1 MKIAMKKHL
10 LTIAVLLIS
19 LISFAQNETANTDM
33 KKLPSVSL
41 RTMDGEQVNTGSL
54 GIKGPIIITFWAS
67 WCPTCKREMGTLNDL
82 YSDWQEETGVT
93 IVAVSLDDEKTKNNV
108 PTLVNANGW
117 EFLVLMDPNSDF
129 KRAMG
134 VNNTPHTFLI
144 NENGEIVY
152 SRNNYAPG
160 DEDLLY
166 EALVKLKK

>member
-1 MKIAMKKHL
+1 MKTQISILTFL
-10 LTIAVLLIS
+10 LFSTM
-19 LISFAQNETANTDM
+19 SFAQNETANTEL

-41 RTMDGEQVNTGSL
+41 RTMDGEQVNTGAL

-67 WCPTCKREMGTLNDL
+67 WCPTCKREMGTLSDL

-117 EFLVLMDPNSDF
+117 EFLVLMDSNSDF

-144 NENGEIVY
+144 NEKGEIVY

>member
-1 MKIAMKKHL
+1 MKKQILL
-10 LTIAVLLIS
+10 LTILLLS
-19 LISFAQNETANTDM
+19 VISFAQEQ

-41 RTMDGEQVNTGSL
+41 KTVDGNQVNTGNL
-54 GIKGPIIITFWAS
+54 GIKGPVIITFWAS
-67 WCPTCKREMGTLNDL
+67 WCPTCKRELGILNEL
-82 YSDWQEETGVT
+82 YPDWKEETGVT
-93 IVAVSLDDEKTKNNV
+93 IVAVSLDDEKTKNNIQA
-108 PTLVNANGW
+108 LVNASGW
-117 EFLVLMDPNSDF
+117 EFLVLMDTNSDF

-166 EALVKLKK
+166 EALLKLKK

>member
-1 MKIAMKKHL
+1 MKQMLVLGML
-10 LTIAVLLIS
+10 LLSGV
-19 LISFAQNETANTDM
+19 SFAQDSTTSD
-33 KKLPSVSL
+33 KKTLPSVSL
-41 RTMDGEQVNTGSL
+41 RTVDGEQINTGSL

-67 WCPTCKREMGTLNDL
+67 WCPTCKRELGTLNEL
-82 YSDWQEETGVT
+82 YTDWKDETGVT
-93 IVAVSLDDEKTKNNV
+93 IVAVSVDDEKTKNNV
-108 PTLVNANGW
+108 PTLVDASGW
-117 EFLVLMDPNSDF
+117 EFLVLMDSNSDF

>member
-1 MKIAMKKHL
+1 MKNQL
-10 LTIAVLLIS
+10 LALGMLLLSTLSI
-19 LISFAQNETANTDM
+19 AQNETANTDL

-41 RTMDGEQVNTGSL
+41 RTMDGEQVNTSAL
-54 GIKGPIIITFWAS
+54 GFKGPVIITFWAS
-67 WCPTCKREMGTLNDL
+67 WCPTCKREMGTLNEL
-82 YSDWQEETGVT
+82 YSDWREETGVT
-93 IVAVSLDDEKTKNNV
+93 IVAVSVDDEKTRNNV

-117 EFLVLMDPNSDF
+117 EFLVLMDPNGDF

-160 DEDLLY
+160 DEDLLH
-166 EALVKLKK
+166 EALLKLKK

>member
-1 MKIAMKKHL
+1 MKTQISILTFL
-10 LTIAVLLIS
+10 LFSTM
-19 LISFAQNETANTDM
+19 SFAQNETANTDT

-67 WCPTCKREMGTLNDL
+67 WCPTCKREMGTLSDL
-82 YSDWQEETGVT
+82 YADWQEETGVT

-117 EFLVLMDPNSDF
+117 EFLVLMDSNSDF